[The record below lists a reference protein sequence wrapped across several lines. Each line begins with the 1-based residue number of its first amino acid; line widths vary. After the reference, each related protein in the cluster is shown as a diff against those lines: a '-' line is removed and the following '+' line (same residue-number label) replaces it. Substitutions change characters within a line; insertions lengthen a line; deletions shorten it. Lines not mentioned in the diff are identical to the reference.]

1 MSTYP
6 YDGTQPEQKARSSSV
21 QPAKR
26 RAGTTALLALALAG
40 SAAGGG
46 VIGSVAT
53 ADRLGEARDATPS
66 ASAASLTTQPLQ
78 SGDMGT
84 ASVAGAVYA
93 RAGGAVV
100 DVIASGGSPGR
111 FSPQGGGSGFV
122 VDARGLILTNNHV
135 VDGAESV
142 QVRFVDGTERDAKV
156 LGRDSGND
164 LALVRV
170 NELPKDTPVASLGD
184 SDQVQVGETAIAI
197 GSPFGLG
204 QTVTQGIVS
213 AVDRDWA
220 AGGGRTMR
228 DLIQT
233 DTAIN
238 PGNSGGPLLNA
249 RGEVIGINTFN
260 ESPVRGSVGVGFAV
274 PVNIAKQ
281 LLPRLEAGEEI
292 KPAWMGI
299 AGTDLD
305 AETARQEGLEVE
317 KGILITDVVEG
328 GPADRAG
335 LRGGEDSNGQRP
347 SGGDV
352 ITAVDGAAV
361 AEISELVERLASK
374 QPGDKVTVTISR
386 DGNERKVTVT
396 LGEWPEQQIERIP

>member
-6 YDGTQPEQKARSSSV
+6 YDGTQPEQTARSSSV
-21 QPAKR
+21 QPARR

-53 ADRLGEARDATPS
+53 ADRLGEARDATR
-66 ASAASLTTQPLQ
+66 SAAASSLTTQPLQ
-78 SGDMGT
+78 SGDTDT

-100 DVIASGGSPGR
+100 DVIATTQASGR

-142 QVRFVDGTERDAKV
+142 KVRFADGTEREAEV

-164 LALVRV
+164 LALLRAD
-170 NELPKDTPVASLGD
+170 LPDDTPVASLGD
-184 SDQVQVGETAIAI
+184 SDEAQVGETAVAI

-305 AETARQEGLEVE
+305 AETAREEGLEVE
-317 KGILITDVVEG
+317 RGILITNVVEG

-374 QPGDKVTVTISR
+374 QPGDKVTVTINR

-396 LGEWPEQQIERIP
+396 LGEWPEQQIERMP